1 MGHKPDAIPLVRG
14 TKVGSGD
21 NVPLAYIPDR
31 GKRPEESSE
40 RAASIMVENAD
51 GILRHKEPW
60 LEIRNNSE
68 GFSPHPSLIV
78 NAFLFSCMTY
88 RLARDART
96 DQIDAPLVC
105 WPRRERPHVAPPC
118 NVRPMLGEHAAGVI
132 VDLNL
137 PPALHAGTLK
147 AEIEAA
153 NPSE

>member
-1 MGHKPDAIPLVRG
+1 
-14 TKVGSGD
+14 
-21 NVPLAYIPDR
+21 
-31 GKRPEESSE
+31 
-40 RAASIMVENAD
+40 MVENAD

-68 GFSPHPSLIV
+68 GFPPHPSLIGC
-78 NAFLFSCMTY
+78 AFLLSCVAY
-88 RLARDART
+88 RLARNAST
-96 DQIDAPLVC
+96 NQIDAPLA
-105 WPRRERPHVAPPC
+105 WQSRRERANVAPPC
-118 NVRPMLGEHAAGVI
+118 YVRPMLGEHAAGVI